1 MFDRQRYRWHRWR
14 IDRRHAKGLK
24 AANKKH
30 DQREVQSIVAD
41 AMSDIQLLD
50 EEVNFRESWR
60 LRNEATFLDVETPPM
75 SEDVDVWTYTNDGRR
90 FLTAKSRADLR
101 KQIDAEKTRRRE
113 VKAWWWKTILAPA
126 LTALV
131 GIIGALIG
139 LVAALKK

>member
-1 MFDRQRYRWHRWR
+1 MF
-14 IDRRHAKGLK
+14 
-24 AANKKH
+24 
-30 DQREVQSIVAD
+30 
-41 AMSDIQLLD
+41 DIQLLD